1 MVLSGG
7 CGLQAMAPA
16 FAGAGVFM
24 PAMSASGGPHG
35 AVFNGGLCNSQVP
48 LARPVTADAKPPA
61 GASSASLAKPAP
73 PAPVDTRRAAL
84 RKIAPSTVSW
94 EAPKWF
100 RVTGVP
106 RSHPEWKQ
114 PPKRHPLKHSSV
126 VSSDTPEFV
135 QHRSTDH
142 GKEVMEART
151 AERPSIYEIELSR
164 GQTLR
169 GTDRHQV
176 SPREIGDPRKP
187 ARSIVDAM
195 HDPNVVNAH
204 GAEWH
209 SESRPNMDLGT
220 LFEKHNVNLVE
231 AFKTFDEDGS
241 GSITTDEFKKGL
253 QQLQE
258 NHLISELSDEQVNRL
273 VAEVDQDGSGEI
285 EYAEFHQQYGAN
297 QAAGA
302 LVRRHMY
309 GSSGETETI
318 NIRGRNNRKIG
329 IAADYLDSAA
339 RSKPNFHPGHAD
351 HIDEH
356 RRLSGGVSF
365 SSSFASRGGSDTGD
379 GARSSP
385 LDEADRAS
393 PVFGKKLGYGGQLV
407 SEHTHA
413 CECKQ
418 IFG

>member
-1 MVLSGG
+1 MNL
-7 CGLQAMAPA
+7 
-16 FAGAGVFM
+16 FM
-24 PAMSASGGPHG
+24 PAMAANGGPHG
-35 AVFNGGLCNSQVP
+35 SVFTGGLCNSQVP
-48 LARPVTADAKPPA
+48 LARPVTADMKPPA

-73 PAPVDTRRAAL
+73 PVPVATRQAAA
-84 RKIAPSTVSW
+84 RKISPSSVSW
-94 EAPKWF
+94 GSPKWF
-100 RVTGVP
+100 RVPGVP
-106 RSHPEWKQ
+106 RSLPEWRP

-126 VSSDTPEFV
+126 ISSDTPEFV
-135 QHRSTDH
+135 QHPSTDR
-142 GKEVMEART
+142 GKEVMEGRI

-176 SPREIGDPRKP
+176 SPREVGDPRKQP
-187 ARSIVDAM
+187 RSIVDTM
-195 HDPNVVNAH
+195 HDPSVVNAH

-209 SESRPNMDLGT
+209 SRSSRGMDLGT
-220 LFEKHNVNLVE
+220 LFEKHNVNIVE

-241 GSITTDEFKKGL
+241 GSITTHEFKQGL

-258 NHLISELSDEQVNRL
+258 HNLIGELSDEQVDRL

-318 NIRGRNNRKIG
+318 NIRGRNNRRIG
-329 IAADYLDSAA
+329 VAADFLDSAA

-351 HIDEH
+351 HVDEH
-356 RRLSGGVSF
+356 RRLSGGASF
-365 SSSFASRGGSDTGD
+365 SSSFAGSDNGDTGK
-379 GARSSP
+379 SP
-385 LDEADRAS
+385 TLNEAHRGS

-407 SEHTHA
+407 SMQSHA
-413 CECKQ
+413 CEQAKL
-418 IFG
+418 